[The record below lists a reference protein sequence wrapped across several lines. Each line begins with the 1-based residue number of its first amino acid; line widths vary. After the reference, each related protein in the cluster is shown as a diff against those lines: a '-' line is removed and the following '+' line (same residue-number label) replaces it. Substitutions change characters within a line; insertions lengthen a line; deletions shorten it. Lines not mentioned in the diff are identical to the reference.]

1 MKKPLFRGS
10 ATALVTP
17 FQEDG
22 APDFETLG
30 EMIEFQI
37 ASGTAALV
45 PCGTTGESACMTRRE
60 RLAVI
65 EYAVY
70 RTAGRV
76 PVIAGTGTN
85 DTALS
90 AELTRAAK
98 ALGADGVLA
107 VCPYYN
113 KPEQDGIRKHYEA
126 LSDCGIPVIAY
137 DVPSRTGRAITPET
151 AEALSRDGGICGIK
165 AAGGSASWVA
175 EVLQRCGGDLPVYS
189 GDDGCI
195 VPYLSLGAL
204 GVISVISNLFPRQ
217 VHRLC
222 DLWFSGDTD
231 GSAREQLR
239 MMPAVRALFA
249 RTNPIP
255 VKTAMERL
263 GYPPAVFR
271 LPLTPLP
278 ADEKE
283 ALFRILAAYEEG

>member
-17 FQEDG
+17 FKGDG
-22 APDFETLG
+22 TPDLETLG
-30 EMIEFQI
+30 KMIEFQI
-37 ASGTAALV
+37 AGGTAALV

-65 EYAVY
+65 EYTVY

-76 PVIAGTGTN
+76 PVIPGTGTN

-90 AELTRAAK
+90 AELTRAARDF
-98 ALGADGVLA
+98 GADGVLA

-113 KPEQDGIRKHYEA
+113 KPEQDGIRKHYEVLA
-126 LSDCGIPVIAY
+126 DCGVPVIAY
-137 DVPSRTGRAITPET
+137 DVPSRTGRAIAPET
-151 AEALSRDGGICGIK
+151 AEALSRDGGIVGIK

-175 EVLQRCGGDLPVYS
+175 EVLQRCDGELPVYS

-195 VPYLSLGAL
+195 LPYLSLGAL
-204 GVISVISNLFPRQ
+204 GVISVASNLFPRQ
-217 VHRLC
+217 VCRLC
-222 DLWFSGDTD
+222 ELWFSGDTA
-231 GSAREQLR
+231 GAAREQLR
-239 MMPAVRALFA
+239 MMPAVRALFS

-255 VKTAMERL
+255 VKTAMEWL

-283 ALFRILAAYEEG
+283 GLFRILEAYREG